1 MEHDLIPIVF
11 SAVVSGVVSGM
22 GAYVAIRVEIA
33 VMNWRMKRA
42 DEDRAAMS
50 IRIDDAHERIDQL
63 QRSRMKTL

>member
-1 MEHDLIPIVF
+1 MEHDLIPSVF